1 MSGDTAD
8 GRREDDSG
16 RSSGGGSG
24 REEETVR
31 PEEVR
36 GGDLPPREVDRMLD
50 LLEEVIAADALTS
63 EQFDRLVDILTEAV
77 GAEPRS
83 SPEAIAELLSIFE
96 EFLLDPEQRRVFD
109 VDRFL
114 ELLETVVTGATAT
127 DPTVVED
134 LFDVIAETLQEPTGA
149 DPADVD
155 RFESAVQRA
164 LSGLTGPP
172 SDADTGV
179 DPTEEYETNLD
190 LLRLAEFVATVT
202 RRVAGNSLESGVR
215 VGTRLAYAAVNAES
229 PAALLT
235 AARAITF
242 EELRRVGVDIGVRRT
257 EWLEENAAAALEP
270 QPLSPEEL
278 AERGDRLL
286 SRSTAVD
293 YDESVHPALG
303 SILDQL
309 SPDEAR
315 ILRLLATEG
324 PQGVIDVY
332 DREYVPPKRWRVAR
346 NLTMLGRD
354 AGSRLKQRTPVYLR
368 NLRRL
373 GVVEVVDEPVESL
386 KRYEIIEAQAH
397 VEQARDRARRPRTE
411 YKQVRLTDLGVE
423 LCVVCFPFEVTVDG
437 EGLALREQAAGSR

>member
-8 GRREDDSG
+8 GRRRDDDG
-16 RSSGGGSG
+16 RSQGGSS
-24 REEETVR
+24 RDEETVR

-50 LLEEVIAADALTS
+50 LLEEVIAADTLTS
-63 EQFDRLVDILTEAV
+63 EQFDRLVSILTQAV
-77 GAEPRS
+77 ETEPRS

-109 VDRFL
+109 VDRL
-114 ELLETVVTGATAT
+114 LGLLETVVTGATAT
-127 DPTVVED
+127 DPAAVED
-134 LFDVIAETLQEPTGA
+134 LFDVIAETLREPAGT
-149 DPADVD
+149 DSADVD
-155 RFESAVQRA
+155 RFESAIQQA
-164 LSGLTGPP
+164 LSGLTDPM
-172 SDADTGV
+172 SNTDTGV
-179 DPTEEYETNLD
+179 DPTEEQETSVD

-202 RRVAGNSLESGVR
+202 RRVAGNSLESGLR
-215 VGTRLAYAAVNAES
+215 VGTRLGYAAANAES

-235 AARAITF
+235 AARLISF

-257 EWLEENAAAALEP
+257 EWLEENAATALEP
-270 QPLSPEEL
+270 QPPSPEEL

-286 SRSTAVD
+286 SQSTAVD

-315 ILRLLATEG
+315 ILRLLAER

-373 GVVEVVDEPVESL
+373 GVVEVVDEPIERL
-386 KRYEIIEAQAH
+386 KRYEIIEAQTH

-437 EGLALREQAAGSR
+437 EGLALRDQAGGSR

>member
-8 GRREDDSG
+8 GRRGDDDG
-16 RSSGGGSG
+16 RSQGGSS
-24 REEETVR
+24 REGETVR

-63 EQFDRLVDILTEAV
+63 EQFDRLVNILTQAV
-77 GAEPRS
+77 ETEPRS

-109 VDRFL
+109 VDRL
-114 ELLETVVTGATAT
+114 LGLLETVVTGATAT
-127 DPTVVED
+127 DPAAVED
-134 LFDVIAETLQEPTGA
+134 LFDVIAETLREPTGA
-149 DPADVD
+149 DSADVD

-164 LSGLTGPP
+164 LSGLTDPV

-179 DPTEEYETNLD
+179 DPTEEHETSVD

-215 VGTRLAYAAVNAES
+215 VGTRLAYAAANAES

-235 AARAITF
+235 AARVLTF

-257 EWLEENAAAALEP
+257 EWLEENAATALEP
-270 QPLSPEEL
+270 QPPSPEEL

-286 SRSTAVD
+286 SQSTAVD

-373 GVVEVVDEPVESL
+373 GVVEVVDEPIESL
-386 KRYEIIEAQAH
+386 KRYEIIEAQTH

-437 EGLALREQAAGSR
+437 EGLALRDRAGGSR

>member
-8 GRREDDSG
+8 GRRGDDDG
-16 RSSGGGSG
+16 RSRGGSSRAG
-24 REEETVR
+24 ETVR
-31 PEEVR
+31 PEEVH
-36 GGDLPPREVDRMLD
+36 GGDLPPREVDRMLG

-63 EQFDRLVDILTEAV
+63 EQFDRLVDILQRAV

-83 SPEAIAELLSIFE
+83 SPEAIAELLSILE

-109 VDRFL
+109 VDRL
-114 ELLETVVTGATAT
+114 LGLLETVVTGATAT
-127 DPTVVED
+127 DPAAVED
-134 LFDVIAETLQEPTGA
+134 LFDVIAETLREPAGA

-164 LSGLTGPP
+164 LSGLTGPV

-179 DPTEEYETNLD
+179 DPTETSVD

-202 RRVAGNSLESGVR
+202 RRVVGNSLESGVR
-215 VGTRLAYAAVNAES
+215 VGTRLAYAAANTES

-235 AARAITF
+235 AARAVTF
-242 EELRRVGVDIGVRRT
+242 EEFRRVGVDIGVRQT
-257 EWLEENAAAALEP
+257 EWLAENAATASEP
-270 QPLSPEEL
+270 QPLSAEEL

-286 SRSTAVD
+286 SQSTAVD

-373 GVVEVVDEPVESL
+373 GVVEVVDEPVERL
-386 KRYEIIEAQAH
+386 KRYEIIEAQTH

-437 EGLALREQAAGSR
+437 EGLALRDQVGGSR